1 MIDKLTCMETFRRL
15 DDFLDRELS
24 ETECQLV
31 QEHLKVC
38 RICEAEFQ
46 FEAGIWSEVRTKL
59 QHVAVP
65 TSLREKLSRLLND
78 TDCFESDKE

>member
-1 MIDKLTCMETFRRL
+1 MIDKLTCMDTFRRL

-24 ETECQLV
+24 ESECQMV

-38 RICEAEFQ
+38 AICAAEYQ
-46 FEAGIWSEVRTKL
+46 FEAGVWSEVRAKL

-65 TSLREKLSRLLND
+65 TSLREKLSRLLKD
-78 TDCFESDKE
+78 TDCLEPNK

>member
-24 ETECQLV
+24 ESECQLV

-38 RICEAEFQ
+38 QICAAEYQ
-46 FEAGIWSEVRTKL
+46 FEAGVWSEVRTKL
-59 QHVAVP
+59 QQVAIP
-65 TSLREKLSRLLND
+65 TSLRKKLSRLLKD
-78 TDCFESDKE
+78 TDCFEPDKE

>member
-24 ETECQLV
+24 EGECQLV